1 MFWVIRW
8 SDLKT
13 NDDHFIVV
21 EAESR
26 VAARTIAIKRD
37 IPVVHMA
44 EANDAEVEAA
54 REANLLW
61 RYTRPPGRRC
71 FGQPVSSG
79 QLACLMLCGIWT
91 IAVILQSY
99 GVVSRFPLPWQG

>member
-8 SDLKT
+8 TDLKT
-13 NDDHFIVV
+13 NEDHGIVV
-21 EAESR
+21 EAESM
-26 VAARTIAIKRD
+26 VAARMIAIKRD

-44 EANDAEVEAA
+44 EASDTEVEAA

-61 RYTRPPGRRC
+61 RYTRPPERC
-71 FGQPVSSG
+71 AFGQPVGSR

-91 IAVILQSY
+91 IAVMLQSS
-99 GVVSRFPLPWQG
+99 GLMTRCPLPWLG

>member
-13 NDDHFIVV
+13 NEDHAIVV
-21 EAESR
+21 EAESI
-26 VAARTIAIKRD
+26 VAAKTIALKRD
-37 IPVVHMA
+37 IPVVHMG
-44 EANDAEVEAA
+44 EASDAEVAAA
-54 REANLLW
+54 REANRLW

-91 IAVILQSY
+91 IGVILQAD
-99 GVVSRFPLPWQG
+99 GLMMRVPLP